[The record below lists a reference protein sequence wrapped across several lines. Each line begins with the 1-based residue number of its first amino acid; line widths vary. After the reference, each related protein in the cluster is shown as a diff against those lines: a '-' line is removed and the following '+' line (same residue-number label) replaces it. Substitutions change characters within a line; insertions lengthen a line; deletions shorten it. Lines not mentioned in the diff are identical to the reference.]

1 VVSDSAVISEP
12 LPPSVAALPTRD
24 PAQML
29 DAVMR
34 EWGGCSDLWL
44 FAYASLIWRPE
55 HAFAEERFATVY
67 GYHRALKMWSRIN
80 RGTPDCPG
88 LVFGL
93 LSGGSCRGMAYRI
106 PQAQVAQ
113 ALPKLWEREMPNGVY
128 DPKWLPCQTDLGE
141 VRALAFTL
149 SKRSPN
155 HTGVLSEDTYRQIFS
170 NSCGRYGTTLDYAQ
184 LTYDKLRGLGIEDH
198 ALRKLL
204 KFASS

>member
-1 VVSDSAVISEP
+1 MLEAV
-12 LPPSVAALPTRD
+12 T
-24 PAQML
+24 
-29 DAVMR
+29 R
-34 EWGGCSDLWL
+34 EWGGSSDLWL

-55 HAFAEERFATVY
+55 HEFAEERFATVF

-80 RGTPDCPG
+80 RGTPECPG

-93 LSGGSCRGMAYRI
+93 LPGGSCRGMVYRI

-113 ALPKLWEREMPNGVY
+113 TLPRLWEREMPNGVY
-128 DPKWLPCQTDLGE
+128 DPKWLPCQTDFGE
-141 VRALAFTL
+141 VKALAFTL

-170 NSCGRYGTTLDYAQ
+170 SSCGRYGTTLDYAQ
-184 LTYDKLRGLGIEDH
+184 LTYDKLHGLGIEDH